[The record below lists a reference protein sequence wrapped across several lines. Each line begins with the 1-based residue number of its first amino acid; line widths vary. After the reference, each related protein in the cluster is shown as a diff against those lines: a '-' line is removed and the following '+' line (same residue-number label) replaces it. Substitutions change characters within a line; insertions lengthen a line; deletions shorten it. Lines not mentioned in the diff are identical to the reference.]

1 MATKGILSNLK
12 YMVLGL
18 RGNKP
23 ATFGV
28 DPNPPASLHN
38 TYSTTGTPNVKWNT
52 NGLKGMKPSP
62 SKLDDIKS
70 KYKPGKGSYL
80 STLPTK

>member
-12 YMVLGL
+12 NMVLGL

-52 NGLKGMKPSP
+52 NGLKGMKPLP

-70 KYKPGKGSYL
+70 KYTPGKGSYL
-80 STLPTK
+80 NTLPTK